1 MTLYDCVLGYA
12 VLLCTLLCIRA
23 DPSWSGDVLQ
33 RSKQSQQRKRCRKSF
48 FNSAGIW
55 CTLMIINVYYMF
67 VLEDSKQ
74 LHFEEF
80 STVSKSWR
88 ALAMLS
94 GCRVDRGQAWS
105 FQKDL
110 SWKSFWQASHKLD
123 SFLLWIWYATSVLG
137 ELCKH
142 NDLPTTFSS
151 HIRMQT
157 ECRQGVGTRTLMD
170 CESAI
175 LTILAWFDRIYRIV

>member
-1 MTLYDCVLGYA
+1 MLTTMLTTMPMQEEAAEEPKAERLSGMCFCRLSTYCLTLYDIVWHCMTVLGYA

-80 STVSKSWR
+80 STRWFRSLGVLW
-88 ALAMLS
+88 L
-94 GCRVDRGQAWS
+94 CCQAAES
-105 FQKDL
+105 
-110 SWKSFWQASHKLD
+110 
-123 SFLLWIWYATSVLG
+123 
-137 ELCKH
+137 
-142 NDLPTTFSS
+142 
-151 HIRMQT
+151 T
-157 ECRQGVGTRTLMD
+157 EARLEVFKKT
-170 CESAI
+170 
-175 LTILAWFDRIYRIV
+175 